1 MKNRIVSLCAVLL
14 LSIPSVGAQKY
25 YDAVVED
32 AYGHVKM
39 IKSGDEVYTYDFDGR
54 LISVNNQAVQDT
66 GKYSPDGY
74 LLERCDQ
81 LCTEYQYDELNGLLV
96 FENDVA
102 LLGEMTTMYKYNS
115 AAERIEKSVFYNNS
129 TLLSVDNYRILRYD
143 DEGNWVE
150 REVRHRS
157 VNSKTGLLEE
167 DGVEKETRVI
177 LYYGESDD
185 REALVVDYT
194 KYIDKCEYS
203 PDFLLCIARRGSDD
217 PVLIY
222 QRPYR

>member
-39 IKSGDEVYTYDFDGR
+39 IKSGDEVYTYDFE
-54 LISVNNQAVQDT
+54 
-66 GKYSPDGY
+66 YSPDGY

-129 TLLSVDNYRILRYD
+129 TLLSVDNYRILRYGRGRCG
-143 DEGNWVE
+143 EGDPGD
-150 REVRHRS
+150 S
-157 VNSKTGLLEE
+157 VLR
-167 DGVEKETRVI
+167 RV
-177 LYYGESDD
+177 G
-185 REALVVDYT
+185 
-194 KYIDKCEYS
+194 
-203 PDFLLCIARRGSDD
+203 
-217 PVLIY
+217 
-222 QRPYR
+222 